1 MWTHAFT
8 HQMSWHQLKLH
19 QQKCRTIP
27 QNHVHLGPSPPQNW
41 CHLTTPV
48 HQGSFNNHF
57 HWPPT
62 PCHSRARYILTVGS
76 VPNLDGCFFSHMGKI
91 HIMWNCLVISSSD
104 IPISK
109 EWTQCFF
116 WVNRCENGFFCHTF
130 PNQQKDGCLY
140 FYPSFFGDAET
151 EKEQTRI
158 PKDNVLKTKKTQ
170 VLPARELR
178 ILYLNRFCFLFFVA

>member
-1 MWTHAFT
+1 MRAKRAWIFETTIQTIVSKQLPEIRNFLDVYHAFT

-19 QQKCRTIP
+19 QQKCRKIP

-48 HQGSFNNHF
+48 HQGSFNHHF

-76 VPNLDGCFFSHMGKI
+76 VPNLDGCFFPIWGKYTSWFKSFI
-91 HIMWNCLVISSSD
+91 VHLGKTQVMWNCLVISSSN

-116 WVNRCENGFFCHTF
+116 LG
-130 PNQQKDGCLY
+130 
-140 FYPSFFGDAET
+140 
-151 EKEQTRI
+151 
-158 PKDNVLKTKKTQ
+158 
-170 VLPARELR
+170 
-178 ILYLNRFCFLFFVA
+178 